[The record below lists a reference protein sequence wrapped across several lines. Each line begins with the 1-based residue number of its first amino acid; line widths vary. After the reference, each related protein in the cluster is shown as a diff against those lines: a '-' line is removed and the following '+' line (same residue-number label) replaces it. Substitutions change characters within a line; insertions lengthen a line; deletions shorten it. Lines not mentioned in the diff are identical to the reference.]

1 MANCGSVTLSAID
14 ARCHTSFGGIKR
26 VLVAN
31 RDEVEVVTT
40 KDENGVITG
49 ITDITIAE
57 GKKFVEWQFRKNTG
71 SLTST
76 VTSDTAIGNTFA
88 TTEVTLQF
96 TKAEAT
102 KRLAIQSAINA
113 SAVVIVE
120 DMYGQYIYLGLE
132 NEVVV
137 SAATM
142 VTGTAAADLNGFTL
156 TFQDIATQL
165 PYFVEADMVKDLPID
180 NGQ

>member
-14 ARCHTSFGGIKR
+14 ARCETSFGGIKR
-26 VLVAN
+26 VLVAL
-31 RDEVEVVTT
+31 RDDVTVT
-40 KDENGVITG
+40 KDETG
-49 ITDITIAE
+49 ITAITIAE

-113 SAVVIVE
+113 SSVVIVE

-165 PYFVEADMVKDLPID
+165 PYFVEASVVEGLTIVK
-180 NGQ
+180 G

>member
-14 ARCHTSFGGIKR
+14 ARCETSFGGINR
-26 VLVAN
+26 VLVAL
-31 RDEVEVVTT
+31 RDDVTVT
-40 KDENGVITG
+40 KDNTG
-49 ITDITIAE
+49 ITAITLAQS
-57 GKKFVEWQFRKNTG
+57 KNFVEWQFRKNTG

-113 SAVVIVE
+113 SSVVIVE

-165 PYFVEADMVKDLPID
+165 PYFVEASVVEGLTIVK
-180 NGQ
+180 G

>member
-14 ARCHTSFGGIKR
+14 ARCDTSFGGIKR

-31 RDEVEVVTT
+31 RDDVTVT
-40 KDENGVITG
+40 VADDNITALTG
-49 ITDITIAE
+49 E
-57 GKKFVEWQFRKNTG
+57 FVEWLFRKNTG

-76 VTSDTAIGNTFA
+76 VTSDAAIGNTFA
-88 TTEVTLQF
+88 TTEVSLQF
-96 TKAEAT
+96 SKAEAT

-137 SAATM
+137 SSATM

-156 TFQDIATQL
+156 VFQDVSTKL
-165 PYFVEADMVKDLPID
+165 PYFVDATLIEGLTVTK
-180 NGQ
+180 G

>member
-14 ARCHTSFGGIKR
+14 ARCDTSFGGIKR

-31 RDEVEVVTT
+31 RDDVTVT
-40 KDENGVITG
+40 VSDDTITALAG
-49 ITDITIAE
+49 N
-57 GKKFVEWQFRKNTG
+57 FVEWQFRKNTG

-76 VTSDTAIGNTFA
+76 VSSDAAIGSSFV
-88 TTEVTLQF
+88 TTEVSLQF

-113 SAVVIVE
+113 NAVVIVE

-137 SAATM
+137 TSATM
-142 VTGTAAADLNGFTL
+142 VTGTAATDLNGFTL
-156 TFQDIATQL
+156 VFQDVASQL
-165 PYFVEADMVKDLPID
+165 PYFVESTLVEGLTTTK
-180 NGQ
+180 G

>member
-14 ARCHTSFGGIKR
+14 ARCETSFGGIKR
-26 VLVAN
+26 VLVAL
-31 RDEVEVVTT
+31 RDDVTVTT
-40 KDENGVITG
+40 DSTG
-49 ITDITIAE
+49 ITAITLATD
-57 GKKFVEWQFRKNTG
+57 KKFVEWQFRKNTG

-113 SAVVIVE
+113 SSVVIVE

-165 PYFVEADMVKDLPID
+165 PYFVEANIVENLEVIK
-180 NGQ
+180 G

>member
-14 ARCHTSFGGIKR
+14 ARCDTSFGGIKR

-31 RDEVEVVTT
+31 RDDVTVT
-40 KDENGVITG
+40 VSDDTITALVG
-49 ITDITIAE
+49 N
-57 GKKFVEWQFRKNTG
+57 FVEWLFRKNTG

-76 VTSDTAIGNTFA
+76 VSSDAAIGSSFV
-88 TTEVTLQF
+88 TTEVSLQF

-113 SAVVIVE
+113 NAVVIVE

-137 SAATM
+137 TSATM
-142 VTGTAAADLNGFTL
+142 VTGTAATDLNGFTL
-156 TFQDIATQL
+156 VFQDVASQL
-165 PYFVEADMVKDLPID
+165 PYFVESTLVEGLTTTK
-180 NGQ
+180 G

>member
-14 ARCHTSFGGIKR
+14 ARCDTSFGGIKR

-31 RDEVEVVTT
+31 RDDVTVT
-40 KDENGVITG
+40 VADDNITALTG
-49 ITDITIAE
+49 N
-57 GKKFVEWQFRKNTG
+57 FVEWLFRKNTG

-88 TTEVTLQF
+88 TTEVSLQF
-96 TKAEAT
+96 SKAEAT

-137 SAATM
+137 SSATM

-156 TFQDIATQL
+156 VFQDIATKL
-165 PYFVEADMVKDLPID
+165 PYFVDATLIEGLTVTK
-180 NGQ
+180 G

>member
-1 MANCGSVTLSAID
+1 MANCSSVTLSAID
-14 ARCHTSFGGIKR
+14 ARCDTSFGGIKR

-31 RDEVEVVTT
+31 RDDVTVT
-40 KDENGVITG
+40 VGTDDTITALAG
-49 ITDITIAE
+49 GT
-57 GKKFVEWQFRKNTG
+57 FVEWLFRKNTG

-76 VTSDTAIGNTFA
+76 VSSDATIGNSFA
-88 TTEVTLQF
+88 TTEVSLQF
-96 TKAEAT
+96 SKAEAT

-137 SAATM
+137 SSATM
-142 VTGTAAADLNGFTL
+142 VTGTAATDLNGFTL
-156 TFQDIATQL
+156 VFQDVSTKL
-165 PYFVEADMVKDLPID
+165 PLFVDPTLIEGLTITK
-180 NGQ
+180 G

>member
-14 ARCHTSFGGIKR
+14 ARCETSFGGIKR
-26 VLVAN
+26 VLVAL
-31 RDEVEVVTT
+31 RDDVTVT
-40 KDENGVITG
+40 KDDTG
-49 ITDITIAE
+49 ITAITLGE
-57 GKKFVEWQFRKNTG
+57 GKNFVEWQFRKNTG

-113 SAVVIVE
+113 SSVVIVE

-165 PYFVEADMVKDLPID
+165 PYFVAASVVEGLTIVK
-180 NGQ
+180 G

>member
-14 ARCHTSFGGIKR
+14 ARCDTSFGGIKR

-31 RDEVEVVTT
+31 RDDVTVT
-40 KDENGVITG
+40 VGETG
-49 ITDITIAE
+49 ITAITLAQ
-57 GKKFVEWQFRKNTG
+57 GKNFVEWQFRKNTG

-76 VTSDTAIGNTFA
+76 VANDATIGSSFA
-88 TTEVTLQF
+88 TTEVSLQF

-113 SAVVIVE
+113 NAVVIVE

-132 NEVVV
+132 NDVVV
-137 SAATM
+137 TSATM
-142 VTGTAAADLNGFTL
+142 VTGTAATDLNGFTL
-156 TFQDIATQL
+156 VFQDVASQL
-165 PYFVEADMVKDLPID
+165 PYFVESTLIEDLTVTK
-180 NGQ
+180 G

>member
-14 ARCHTSFGGIKR
+14 ARCETSFGGIKR

-31 RDEVEVVTT
+31 RDDVEVSTT
-40 KDENGVITG
+40 KDEVTGEVTG
-49 ITDITIAE
+49 ITSIN
-57 GKKFVEWQFRKNTG
+57 GKFVQWLFRKNTG

-113 SAVVIVE
+113 GSVVIVE

-137 SAATM
+137 STATM

-165 PYFVEADMVKDLPID
+165 PHFVEASIVDGLEIGVVSV
-180 NGQ
+180 

>member
-14 ARCHTSFGGIKR
+14 ARCDTSFGGIKR

-31 RDEVEVVTT
+31 RDDVTVTVV
-40 KDENGVITG
+40 DDNITALTG
-49 ITDITIAE
+49 N
-57 GKKFVEWQFRKNTG
+57 FVEWLFRKNTG

-88 TTEVTLQF
+88 TTEVSLQF
-96 TKAEAT
+96 SKAEAT

-137 SAATM
+137 SSATM

-156 TFQDIATQL
+156 VFQDIATKL
-165 PYFVEADMVKDLPID
+165 PYFVDATLIEGLTVTK
-180 NGQ
+180 G

>member
-1 MANCGSVTLSAID
+1 MANCSSVTLSAID
-14 ARCHTSFGGIKR
+14 ARCDTSFGGIKR

-31 RDEVEVVTT
+31 RDDVTVT
-40 KDENGVITG
+40 VGTDDTITALAG
-49 ITDITIAE
+49 GT
-57 GKKFVEWQFRKNTG
+57 FVEWLFRKNTG

-76 VTSDTAIGNTFA
+76 VSSDAAIGNSFA
-88 TTEVTLQF
+88 TTEVSLQF
-96 TKAEAT
+96 SKAEAT

-137 SAATM
+137 SSATM
-142 VTGTAAADLNGFTL
+142 VTGTAATDLNGFTL
-156 TFQDIATQL
+156 VFQDVSTKL
-165 PYFVEADMVKDLPID
+165 PLFVDPTLIEGLTITK
-180 NGQ
+180 G